1 MKTFEQ
7 IAALKRAVWGHGL
20 AASSERGA
28 SPPPT
33 GPSGGVVELVSPIG
47 ITGDKVTR
55 EEESASGELKHIEKL
70 NDWLNLTFPAGE
82 RENVEQI
89 ITSYIGEPER
99 QEKGTNTYQES
110 KRWITGAIIAWTEGR
125 AECWLSMNGDSC
137 DMILP
142 EHKLEL
148 FQELQKHSAKCTR
161 LDAALDVPRSMMSM
175 ELVHAAA
182 KSQQVVGFK
191 RYDPRRPIKNM
202 DTGALEGD
210 EANFGRRG
218 KDGSGRYVRV
228 YDKGLESNYSRDCI
242 RVEAELSG
250 DVAHAWFDLLCQADD
265 VAEFEKMMGRIVCGS
280 IDFAD
285 KSGAHRHR
293 DRFERLSWWAAIV
306 ELVGQAKLVV
316 QRVTPAIQRT
326 MEWAKSALPRALA
339 TFCGCVKTQGMHP
352 AEVLADFIG
361 LCVRKGEKLLDGASD
376 EVFKQPL
383 DLAVLL
389 DLRPDPDPAP
399 F

>member
-1 MKTFEQ
+1 MQTFEQ
-7 IAALKRAVWGHGL
+7 IAALKRAVWGIGL
-20 AASSERGA
+20 AVSSERGV

-33 GPSGGVVELVSPIG
+33 GPSGGVIEVESPLG
-47 ITGDKVTR
+47 ITGDKVTK
-55 EEESASGELKHIEKL
+55 EEESVCSEVKHIEKL
-70 NDWLNLTFPAGE
+70 NDWLNLTFPSGE

-89 ITSYIGEPER
+89 ITDYLGQPER

-148 FQELQKHSAKCTR
+148 FEQLRKLNGKCTR
-161 LDAALDVPRSMMSM
+161 LDAALDVPRSMVSM
-175 ELVHAAA
+175 EQIHAAA
-182 KSQQVVGFK
+182 MAQQVVGFK
-191 RYDPRRPIKNM
+191 RYDPRRPIRNM
-202 DTGALEGD
+202 DTGQLEGD

-242 RVEAELSG
+242 RFEVETSG
-250 DVAHAWFDLLCQADD
+250 EVANLWFSILCDSDD
-265 VAEFEKMMGRIVCGS
+265 VTEFEKIMGRIVCGS

-285 KSGAHRHR
+285 KVGAHRHR
-293 DRFERLSWWAAIV
+293 DRFERLSWWASIV
-306 ELVGQAKLVV
+306 ELVGQAKLTV
-316 QRVTPAIQRT
+316 QRVKPAIQRT
-326 MEWAKSALPRALA
+326 MEWAKSSLPRALA
-339 TFCGCVKTQGMHP
+339 TFCGCVKSQGMHP

-361 LCVRKGEKLLDGASD
+361 LCVRKGEKLLDRASD

-383 DLAVLL
+383 DLASLL